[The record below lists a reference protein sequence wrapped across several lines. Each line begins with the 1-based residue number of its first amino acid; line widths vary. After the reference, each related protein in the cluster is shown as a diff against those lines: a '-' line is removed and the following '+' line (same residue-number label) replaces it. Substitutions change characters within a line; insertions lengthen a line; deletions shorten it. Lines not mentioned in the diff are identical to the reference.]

1 LLLDSTAVI
10 KEGASAAAAPSTGTT
25 MPVIPPWGTENSH
38 KRVETDPV
46 ATFQI
51 SRNSYSTE
59 IVFDP
64 PMYLSSQPLN
74 ILTLRTGRFVLMKL
88 FNDICGE
95 QAENDFAARP
105 IPLERRDPPS
115 RAVILG
121 NLLRG
126 DDIPAPIGDPLRFD
140 MIDDE
145 LEDAD
150 SAFGDLQEGDADF
163 ENVDVQAI
171 LFYGYT
177 GRRRFPCIKAL

>member
-1 LLLDSTAVI
+1 M
-10 KEGASAAAAPSTGTT
+10 KEGTSVAATPSTRTT
-25 MPVIPPWGTENSH
+25 MPVIPPWGTEDSH
-38 KRVETDPV
+38 ERVETEPV

-51 SRNSYSTE
+51 SRNAYSTE

-64 PMYLSSQPLN
+64 PMYLPSQLLH

-88 FNDICGE
+88 FNDIYGE
-95 QAENDFAARP
+95 QSENNFSARP

-126 DDIPAPIGDPLRFD
+126 DDIPAAIGDPLRFD
-140 MIDDE
+140 MMDDE

-150 SAFGDLQEGDADF
+150 SSFGDLQEGDADF

-177 GRRRFPCIKAL
+177 GRRRFPSIKAL